1 MIHDTAHGRDD
12 GHFLFFHQFLQYT
25 DPLLYQ
31 KIALHIGTV
40 KDQIFCR
47 IKQHIFIKQAII
59 FTQFFCTQFTVCD
72 DQFLFCRPC
81 CIDKVCFLGI
91 DTSCHWIDC
100 FFSACC
106 IF

>member
-1 MIHDTAHGRDD
+1 MIHDAAHGRDD
-12 GHFLFFHQFLQYT
+12 GHFLFFHQFLQHT

-47 IKQHIFIKQAII
+47 VEEHIFVKQAII

-72 DQFLFCRPC
+72 DQFLFCRRPC
-81 CIDKVCFLGI
+81 CIDKMCFLGI
-91 DTSCHWIDC
+91 NTSCHLD
-100 FFSACC
+100 
-106 IF
+106 